1 MNLGTFI
8 IKNAVR
14 NVRRALLC
22 ILSVAACLFLFVS
35 LLVCLR
41 ELTVPP
47 EDVGASLRIA
57 VRNKVSLT
65 VRLPARQQPII
76 ARIPG
81 VAAVTPFSWFGGQFS
96 NEEGTPFAQFA
107 VDPAKFAA
115 MFPDMRIAPDQL
127 ASWMATRTGC
137 IIGKDLAEKKNFKI
151 GSRITLRGSVW
162 PCDLELIV
170 TGIYDYDIDST
181 SLFFSHEYLDEA
193 TGNTGWV
200 GAWWVLAENAAAVPG
215 IIHRINAAF
224 ANTSA
229 EVRAETENAFRMS
242 FVSMLGD
249 ITALIGAICTVVV
262 FTLGIVTAS
271 TMSMAVRERFPE
283 LAVLKAMGFQTRDL
297 WAFILAESFLLASI
311 GAVLGIGFA
320 VAFYRSPPVVSAMAI
335 YFPVFEISPRI
346 MARAAIVAAGLG
358 IVASLAPAIQVARLT
373 VVDGLR
379 TLD

>member
-1 MNLGTFI
+1 MNLGAFI
-8 IKNAVR
+8 LKNALR
-14 NVRRALLC
+14 NTRRALLC
-22 ILSVAACLFLFVS
+22 VLSVAACLFLFVS

-47 EDVGASLRIA
+47 EDIGASLRIA

-65 VRLPARQQPII
+65 VQLPARQGPII
-76 ARIPG
+76 ARVPG
-81 VAAVTPFSWFGGQFS
+81 VVAVTPFSWFGGQFGT
-96 NEEGTPFAQFA
+96 EEGTPFAQFA
-107 VDPAKFAA
+107 VDPATFAV
-115 MFPDMRIAPDQL
+115 MFPDMRLPADQL
-127 ASWMATRTGC
+127 ANWITTRTGC
-137 IIGKDLAEKKNFKI
+137 IVGRDLAEKKNFKI

-170 TGIYDYDIDST
+170 SGIYDYEIDST
-181 SLFFSHEYLDEA
+181 SLFFDHKYLDEA
-193 TGNTGWV
+193 TGNAGTV
-200 GAWWVLAENAAAVPG
+200 GAWWVLAENAEAVPR
-215 IIHRINAAF
+215 IIDRINAAF

-249 ITALIGAICTVVV
+249 IATLIGAICTVVV

-283 LAVLKAMGFQTRDL
+283 LAILKAMGFRTREL
-297 WAFILAESFLLASI
+297 WAFILAESFLLAAL

-320 VAFYRSPPVVSAMAI
+320 IAFYRSPPVVSAMSI

>member
-1 MNLGTFI
+1 VNLGAFI
-8 IKNAVR
+8 LKNALR
-14 NVRRALLC
+14 NTRRALLC
-22 ILSVAACLFLFVS
+22 VLSVAACLFLFVS

-47 EDVGASLRIA
+47 EDIGASLRIA

-65 VRLPARQQPII
+65 VQLPARQGPII
-76 ARIPG
+76 ARVPG
-81 VAAVTPFSWFGGQFS
+81 VAAVTPFSWFGGQFGT
-96 NEEGTPFAQFA
+96 EEGTPFAQFA

-115 MFPDMRIAPDQL
+115 MFPDMRLPADQL
-127 ASWMATRTGC
+127 ANWIATRTGC
-137 IIGKDLAEKKNFKI
+137 IVGRDLAEKKNFKI

-170 TGIYDYDIDST
+170 SGIYDYEIDST
-181 SLFFSHEYLDEA
+181 SLFFDHKYLDEA
-193 TGNTGWV
+193 TGNTGTV
-200 GAWWVLAENAAAVPG
+200 GAWWVLAENAEAVPG
-215 IIHRINAAF
+215 IIDRINAAF

-249 ITALIGAICTVVV
+249 IATLIGAICTVVV

-283 LAVLKAMGFQTRDL
+283 LAILKAMGFRTREL
-297 WAFILAESFLLASI
+297 WAFILAESFLLAAL

-320 VAFYRSPPVVSAMAI
+320 IAFYRSPPVVSAMSI

>member
-8 IKNAVR
+8 LKNALR
-14 NVRRALLC
+14 NLRRALLC
-22 ILSVAACLFLFVS
+22 VLSVAACLFLLVS

-65 VRLPARQQPII
+65 VQLPARQGPVI

-81 VAAVTPFSWFGGQFS
+81 VVAVTPFSWFGGQFG
-96 NEEGTPFAQFA
+96 NEEGTPFAQFG
-107 VDPAKFAA
+107 VDPAKFAV
-115 MFPDMRIAPDQL
+115 MFPDMRLPADQL
-127 ASWMATRTGC
+127 AAWIATRTGC
-137 IIGKDLAEKKNFKI
+137 IVGRDLAAKKNLRP

-162 PCDLELIV
+162 PCDLELV
-170 TGIYDYDIDST
+170 VCGIYEYEIDST
-181 SLFFSHEYLDEA
+181 TLFFNHEYLDEA
-193 TGNTGWV
+193 TGKTGYV
-200 GAWWVLAENAAAVPG
+200 GAWWVLAQSAASVPDVVA
-215 IIHRINAAF
+215 RINAAF

-229 EVRAETENAFRMS
+229 EVRAETENAFRMG

-249 ITALIGAICTVVV
+249 IAALIGSICTVVV

-283 LAVLKAMGFQTRDL
+283 LAILKAMGFRTREL
-297 WAFILAESFLLASI
+297 WAFILAESFLLAAL
-311 GAVLGIGFA
+311 GAALGIA
-320 VAFYRSPPVVSAMAI
+320 SAIAFYNSPPVVSAMAV
-335 YFPVFEISPRI
+335 YLPVFEISPRI
-346 MARAAIVAAGLG
+346 MAKAAAVAAGLG
-358 IVASLAPAIQVARLT
+358 IVASLAPAFQIARLT
-373 VVDGLR
+373 VVEGLR